1 MGLFEVK
8 VNYTK
13 QLENGTFK
21 KVSEKN
27 LFSAESFTDS
37 ETRAYEK
44 IGETVRG
51 EFKITGIVQKD
62 YVDVLQFDNIDER
75 WFEIQVKMT
84 SEDVDTNKVKT
95 VKQKYLVSAG
105 NIKEALTNLEGEF
118 KKLTISDATIISI
131 KETEIL
137 DVYPIE
143 ENLDVELSRT
153 DINSESTEEV
163 EVEDE
168 TEDSEEYYRSETE
181 IAESQD

>member
-13 QLENGTFK
+13 QLENGNFK
-21 KVSEKN
+21 KVTEKS

-62 YVDVLQFDNIDER
+62 YIDVIEFPTTDER
-75 WFEIQVKMT
+75 WFEIQVRMT
-84 SEDVDTNKVKT
+84 SQGIDMDKV
-95 VKQKYLVSAG
+95 VKQKYLVSADS
-105 NIKEALTNLEGEF
+105 IKEALTNLDDEF
-118 KKLTISDATIISI
+118 KKLTISDATIVGI

-137 DVYPIE
+137 DVYPLE
-143 ENLDVELSRT
+143 EDLDIELSRT
-153 DINSESTEEV
+153 DVNSESKEEV
-163 EVEDE
+163 EDETE

-181 IAESQD
+181 IAESQN

>member
-13 QLENGTFK
+13 QLENGNFK
-21 KVSEKN
+21 KVTEKS

-62 YVDVLQFDNIDER
+62 YIDVIEFPTTDER
-75 WFEIQVKMT
+75 WFEIQVRMT
-84 SEDVDTNKVKT
+84 SQGIDMDKVKV
-95 VKQKYLVSAG
+95 VKQKYLVSADS
-105 NIKEALTNLEGEF
+105 IKEALTNLDDEF
-118 KKLTISDATIISI
+118 KKLTISDATIVGI

-137 DVYPIE
+137 DVYPLE
-143 ENLDVELSRT
+143 EDLDIELSRT
-153 DINSESTEEV
+153 DVNSESKEEV
-163 EVEDE
+163 EDETE

-181 IAESQD
+181 IAESQN

>member
-13 QLENGTFK
+13 QLENGNFK
-21 KVSEKN
+21 KVTEKS

-62 YVDVLQFDNIDER
+62 YIDVIEFPTTDER
-75 WFEIQVKMT
+75 WFEIQVRMT
-84 SEDVDTNKVKT
+84 SQGIDMDKV
-95 VKQKYLVSAG
+95 VKQKYLVSADS
-105 NIKEALTNLEGEF
+105 IKEALTNLEDEL
-118 KKLTISDATIISI
+118 KKLTISDATIVGI

-137 DVYPIE
+137 DVYPLE
-143 ENLDVELSRT
+143 EDLDIELSRT
-153 DINSESTEEV
+153 DVNSESKEEV
-163 EVEDE
+163 EDETE

-181 IAESQD
+181 IAESQN

>member
-13 QLENGTFK
+13 QLENGNFK
-21 KVSEKN
+21 KVTEKS

-62 YVDVLQFDNIDER
+62 YIDVIEFPTTDER
-75 WFEIQVKMT
+75 WFEIQVRMT
-84 SEDVDTNKVKT
+84 SQGIDMDKV
-95 VKQKYLVSAG
+95 VKQKYLVSADS
-105 NIKEALTNLEGEF
+105 IKEALTNLEDEF
-118 KKLTISDATIISI
+118 QKLTISDATIVGI

-137 DVYPIE
+137 DVYPLE
-143 ENLDVELSRT
+143 EDLDIELSRT
-153 DINSESTEEV
+153 DVNSESKEEV
-163 EVEDE
+163 EDETE

-181 IAESQD
+181 IAESQN